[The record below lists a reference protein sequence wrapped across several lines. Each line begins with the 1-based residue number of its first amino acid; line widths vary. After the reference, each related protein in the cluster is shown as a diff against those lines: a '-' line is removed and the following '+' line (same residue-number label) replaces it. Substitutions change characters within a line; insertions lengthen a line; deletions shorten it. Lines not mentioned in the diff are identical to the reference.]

1 MQPEVPTRVVVDNKQ
16 EEEERE
22 EERKEERKEER
33 EEEREEGKKVVAEN
47 EMGPGKRSRIGKP
60 GDYNSHTKKV
70 ADFDSN
76 DVGGVEVM
84 HELKDMFKNV
94 DSILAQVQE
103 LAKDVVQEEDRI
115 KRSLSIQRV
124 PLPRFLVDPLPC
136 GEENNDQDESRPEL
150 MMAMLPS
157 IAALEKMVGE
167 LEMAPTKETP
177 LSSSTSSHEGDD
189 DVVALKNQLARER
202 RRLGEVLV
210 QGEAREK
217 QRAREEE
224 RLLGVE
230 DEVKDLRA
238 LLSRF
243 EHVYGKLR
251 SKVKVQGES
260 MVRVQELNSE
270 LETAVFH
277 TQRQIQR
284 LRLALETA
292 RNTSAQWE
300 VRAREAEQT
309 LDRMRKEQQ
318 HDQRQRAGLETSR
331 AQLKVQLQTAHAAQE
346 SLTLQLQRAIARQVS
361 DALSESQQEHTS
373 SQNSS
378 P

>member
-22 EERKEERKEER
+22 EERKEER
-33 EEEREEGKKVVAEN
+33 EEGKKVVAEN
-47 EMGPGKRSRIGKP
+47 EMDPGKRSRIGKP
-60 GDYNSHTKKV
+60 DDYNRHTKKV

-103 LAKDVVQEEDRI
+103 LAKDVVQEEDHI

-318 HDQRQRAGLETSR
+318 LDQRQRAGLETSR

-361 DALSESQQEHTS
+361 DALSHQSQH
-373 SQNSS
+373 S